1 MGYTHMVMT
10 DPITTTDPSAIAL
23 VEGIALRKVIVP
35 ITKYAPQNKSS
46 AQLRLNHPLPTSV
59 VIDLD
64 RP

>member
-1 MGYTHMVMT
+1 MGYTHMVMRY
-10 DPITTTDPSAIAL
+10 PITTTDPAAIRL
-23 VEGIALRKVIVP
+23 VNGVQLRKVIAP
-35 ITKYAPQNKSS
+35 ITKEGPQNKSS